1 MRDLKRRLLDM
12 VADDLAGIEKELHA
26 HLRPHLDLVQ
36 ETAGHLLFS
45 GGKRFRPLLMVLCA
59 RLCGYEGDSDHK
71 FSTAFEYI
79 HAATLLHDD
88 VVDGG
93 TLRRGRPAAH
103 KVYGGATTVLVGDFL
118 LARALSIGADTGKL
132 KVIQVL
138 SQVTEDMAQGEIHQL
153 MRKGHLEL
161 TEDEYM
167 DVIRRKTAVLIQ
179 GACRVGAIIADADER
194 LERALGDYG
203 LHVGLAFQ
211 MADDLLDY
219 TAETAALGKIVGA
232 DLREGKITL
241 PLIAARL
248 QAEPEARKRM
258 DEMIGNPSFSEDA
271 FFGLVEELSRC
282 GGIDYTRNRAEE
294 HIRAAKKALGVFEP
308 SETKDIL
315 NHVADFA
322 LARKA

>member
-1 MRDLKRRLLDM
+1 MKDLKQRLLAM
-12 VADDLAGIEKELHA
+12 VADDLDGIEQELHA
-26 HLRPHLDLVQ
+26 HLRPHLELVR

-59 RLCGYEGDSDHK
+59 RLCGYTGNSDHK

-132 KVIQVL
+132 KVIEVL
-138 SQVTEDMAQGEIHQL
+138 SEVTEDMSQGEIHQL
-153 MRKGHLEL
+153 MRKGQLDL

-167 DVIRRKTAVLIQ
+167 EVIRRKTAVLIQ
-179 GACRVGAIIADADER
+179 GACRVGAIIAGAQER
-194 LERALGDYG
+194 LERSLGDYG

-219 TAETAALGKIVGA
+219 TAETAELGKTVGA

-241 PLIAARL
+241 PLIAARRN
-248 QAEPEARKRM
+248 ADPETRKRM
-258 DEMIGNPSFSEDA
+258 DAMIGDPSFSESD
-271 FFGLVEELSRC
+271 FFDLVGELARC
-282 GGIDYTRNRAEE
+282 GGIDYTRSMAEK
-294 HIRAAKKALGVFEP
+294 HIRAAKKSLEVFEP
-308 SETKDIL
+308 SQTKEL
-315 NHVADFA
+315 LLHVADFA